1 MPSVTKIP
9 GVVGR
14 PLLDLGIFQAAA
26 VFQIEK
32 VTQPPEAKVLLT
44 SGDRFSSLG
53 PPLTTSPS
61 RARVGATLGS
71 LGSLVTPAPTR
82 HLKKEDVNKGKDSY
96 YID

>member
-61 RARVGATLGS
+61 RARVG
-71 LGSLVTPAPTR
+71 SLVTPAPTH
-82 HLKKEDVNKGKDSY
+82 HLKKEDVNKRKDSY
-96 YID
+96 YND